1 MQIEKLLEET
11 AELSL
16 EDQEILLE
24 IIKKRLSEEKRNAI
38 YKNFVEAKED
48 FRSGNVERG
57 GVDEL
62 FSGIK

>member
-48 FRSGNVERG
+48 FRSDNVERG

-62 FSGIK
+62 FNGIK